1 MCDGLV
7 QCPCLRHWQRARPR
21 RFPAMTLCSS
31 PMTAVVEPVDFVD
44 TLDRAAIARLVRR
57 FYTDVRSDALLGP
70 IFEPHLHAHW
80 EAHLVRMTDFWCAA
94 MKVQRGF
101 RGNVYGKHMALA
113 GVTPAHLGRWL
124 WLWRRDSSACM
135 DAAAAARL
143 QYVAIGVARVMHLGW
158 FGSLPSRAEVLAL
171 LQSSGI
177 APDT

>member
-1 MCDGLV
+1 
-7 QCPCLRHWQRARPR
+7 
-21 RFPAMTLCSS
+21 
-31 PMTAVVEPVDFVD
+31 MTAVVEPVEFVD

-70 IFEPHLHAHW
+70 IFGPHLHAHW

-124 WLWRRDSSACM
+124 WLWQRDSSACM